1 MSTHQTRT
9 VRGRFFSHGTFALLA
24 VMTLGGA
31 FAFTRLLTGLEAVT
45 NLTDAYPWGL
55 WIAIDVACGVALAA
69 GGFTTA
75 ALIEIFGNHKYRPL
89 LRPAVLT
96 AWLGYIF
103 VGVGLMFDLGRY
115 WNIWR
120 PMFNWQGNSVLFE
133 VGMCVMTYLFVLT
146 VEMSVSFLDGLR
158 TRVEEESRG
167 AIILRRLE
175 RPLTL
180 LRRIVRTVMPLFVVA
195 GVVLSFMHQSS
206 LGALM
211 VIAPTKMCSLWY
223 TPVLPLLFLL
233 SAIMVGFPMVVM
245 ESLIASRSLGREPEM
260 DLLSPLAKI
269 IPWFIAAYGIVKILD
284 LVVRGSAVQ
293 FIDTPGHMVAF
304 LVEMILCLVV
314 PFVLLLFKPV
324 RESAGWLLF
333 SSLLVIGGVVLNR
346 VNVFLVAYEPPFPGR
361 GYFPSVGEIAVTLGL
376 VATIMFLYRVFI
388 FLFPIMPKHETSGPK
403 PLRSPATY
411 TPLQPKTAWTFR
423 GVAIGLLLLFS
434 VLYAFIHQE
443 AVSGDIRATNWV
455 ESVRPVEEEATGLN
469 PAEHAGRPEGYKRVY
484 ILSSRLLDDLD
495 NFYEP
500 TRFNHTTHDEW
511 TGGDCAPCHHRFSMG
526 GDDRIGIDLHEFHD
540 EMEIHLGG
548 PCASCHD
555 MDSITIQRC
564 DSCHWLANEE
574 DDPSRLGLKGSYHRQ
589 CIGCHEDIPE
599 SDAPVDCIGCHH
611 PLTPDHGDLVAVDKG
626 AGVEDVVRE
635 CIRCHET
642 SAADILESAH
652 WNWSGHSPEVGGY
665 EDSASLGINTLVNN
679 YMFGTGPNAEYCA
692 ACHIGIGP
700 LEGRIENRDPE
711 TVDCLICH
719 DTTGT
724 YIKKIGDGG
733 RPVDGVDLAA
743 VAHSVGRPSRDKCG
757 SCHFYSDGSANIKHG
772 DLEPVL
778 ADPPDDLDVHMGRYN
793 LLCQD
798 CHTTRQHK
806 IAGMSMS
813 APVVE
818 GRVLCSRCHSDTPHG
833 IGGEYSRHLDDHLRS
848 ISCQVCHI
856 PRIARES
863 PTRTFI
869 DWRQAESYGP
879 VPLTD
884 RGLPDWPEQA
894 GVETW
899 VRDLVPE
906 YRWYDGT
913 RKVKVLG
920 ETIDPRKTVYLN
932 QPEGDKRNPGAL
944 ISAFK
949 THRAMQPYDTENK
962 TLVIPKLWGGFW
974 QHFNLEVAIREGM
987 EESGMEYSGSYG
999 FAATVQYTGIHHEIV
1014 PAKDALGC
1022 QDCHIATAVDCRR
1035 CHSSI
1040 RGHELNGLG
1049 HAVYPEVKNR
1059 IDFEALG
1066 YEDDPARIGGR
1077 FFIQPGRGTPPS

>member
-1 MSTHQTRT
+1 MSAHDTRC
-9 VRGRFFSHGTFALLA
+9 VRGSFFSPGTFALLA

-31 FAFTRLLTGLEAVT
+31 FAFTRMLTNLQTVT

-75 ALIEIFGNHKYRPL
+75 ALIEVFGNHKYRPL

-103 VGVGLMFDLGRY
+103 VGIGLMFDLGRY

-120 PMFNWQGNSVLFE
+120 PAFNWQGNSVLFE
-133 VGMCVMTYLFVLT
+133 VGMCVMAYLFVLT
-146 VEMSVSFLDGLR
+146 VEMSISFLDGLR
-158 TRVEEESRG
+158 TRVEEGSPG
-167 AIILRRLE
+167 ARILNRLE

-180 LRRIVRTVMPLFVVA
+180 LRRIVRTVMPLFVIA
-195 GVVLSFMHQSS
+195 GVVLSCMHQSS

-245 ESLIASRSLGREPEM
+245 ESLIVSRSLGREPEM

-269 IPWFIAAYGIVKILD
+269 IPWFIAGYGAVKILD
-284 LVVRGSAVQ
+284 LVVRGSAVE
-293 FIDTPGHMVAF
+293 FFDTPGHMIAF
-304 LVEMILCLVV
+304 LVEMVLCLLV
-314 PFVLLLFKPV
+314 PFVLLMLKPV
-324 RESAGWLLF
+324 RESSGWLLF
-333 SSLLVIGGVVLNR
+333 SSLLIIAGVVLNR
-346 VNVFLVAYEPPFPGR
+346 VNVFLVAYEPPFPGK

-376 VATIMFLYRVFI
+376 IATIMFLYRVFI
-388 FLFPIMPKHETSGPK
+388 FLFPILPKHETSAAI
-403 PLRSPATY
+403 PLRTPPTY
-411 TPLQPKTAWTFR
+411 TPLKTSTAWTFR
-423 GVAIGLLLLFS
+423 GVAIGLMLIFS

-443 AVSGDIRATNWV
+443 AVSGDIRATEWV
-455 ESVRPVEEEATGLN
+455 ESVRPVVAESTGLN
-469 PAEHAGRPEGYKRVY
+469 PAEHAGRPEGYQRVY

-495 NFYEP
+495 NFYGP
-500 TRFNHTTHDEW
+500 ARFNHVTHDEW
-511 TGGDCAPCHHRFSMG
+511 TGGDCAPCHHRFSMDS
-526 GDDRIGIDLHEFHD
+526 DDRIGIDLNEFHD
-540 EMEIHLGG
+540 ELEIHLGG

-555 MDSITIQRC
+555 MGSITTQRC

-574 DDPSRLGLKGSYHRQ
+574 DDPSRLGLKGAYHRQ
-589 CIGCHEDIPE
+589 CIGCHEGARKTG
-599 SDAPVDCIGCHH
+599 APLACIGCHH
-611 PLTPDHGDLVAVDKG
+611 PVTPDHRDLVAVG
-626 AGVEDVVRE
+626 EDVDVQGVVRE
-635 CIRCHET
+635 CVRCHAT
-642 SAADILESAH
+642 STQDVLKSAH
-652 WNWSGHSPEVGGY
+652 WNWAGHSPEVGGY
-665 EDSASLGINTLVNN
+665 ENSASLGLNTMVNS
-679 YMFGTGPNAEYCA
+679 YMFGTGPNGEYCA

-700 LEGRIENRDPE
+700 LEGRIANRDPE

-724 YIKKIGDGG
+724 YKKKIGGG
-733 RPVDGVDLAA
+733 GQPVDGLDLQR
-743 VAHSVGRPSRDKCG
+743 VGRTVGRPSRAKCG
-757 SCHFYSDGSANIKHG
+757 ECHFYSDGSANIKHG
-772 DLEPVL
+772 DLEPAL
-778 ADPPDDLDVHMGRYN
+778 ADPPDDFDVHMGRYN

-813 APVVE
+813 APAVE
-818 GRVLCSRCHSDTPHG
+818 GRVHCSRCHSDTPHG
-833 IGGEYSRHLDDHLRS
+833 ISGAYSRHLDDHLRS

-856 PRIARES
+856 PHIARET
-863 PTRTFI
+863 PTRTSI
-869 DWRQAESYGP
+869 DWQKAEAYGP

-884 RGLPDWPEQA
+884 RGLPAWPERS

-899 VRDLVPE
+899 VRNLVPE

-913 RKVKVLG
+913 RRIKVLG
-920 ETIDPRKTVYLN
+920 ESIDPRSTVYLN
-932 QPEGDKRNPGAL
+932 QPQGDKRNPRAL

-949 THRAMQPYDTENK
+949 THRAIQPYDTDNK
-962 TLVIPKLWGGFW
+962 VLLIPKLWEGFW
-974 QHFNLEVAIREGM
+974 QHFNLEVAIRDGM
-987 EESGMEYSGSYG
+987 ADSGMGYSGSYD
-999 FAATVQYTGIHHEIV
+999 FVQTVQYMGIHHEIV

-1022 QDCHIATAVDCRR
+1022 HDCHAADAVDCRR

-1049 HAVYPEVKNR
+1049 HAVYPEVENR
-1059 IDFEALG
+1059 IDFKALG

-1077 FFIQPGRGTPPS
+1077 FFIQLGRGTPPS